1 MTSRFSTRVNGSQR
15 RRRRS
20 CTQDLFRWTAPEHL
34 ESTIGAAVRMMRAA
48 APPFP
53 RHTASVP
60 ANPPNA
66 PFVQVF
72 GLDGDQATRA
82 AQRFFKE
89 RRFEISYVD
98 LRRRPLAPT
107 ELRRF
112 VDKLGAQALLNTES
126 RAYKDAGLGY
136 LRMGD
141 AEILERI
148 AANPALLRLPLVR
161 FDNDVAAGRDESTW
175 KGWVTR
181 RDA

>member
-1 MTSRFSTRVNGSQR
+1 MTSQFLTRVDGRQSGR
-15 RRRRS
+15 RPS

-34 ESTIGAAVRMMRAA
+34 ESTIGAAVRIVRAA

-60 ANPPNA
+60 ADPPNA

-72 GLDGDQATRA
+72 GLDGDQGTRA

-89 RRFEISYVD
+89 RRIEISYVD
-98 LRRRPLAPT
+98 LRRRPLAPA

-126 RAYKDAGLGY
+126 RAYKDAGMGY
-136 LRMGD
+136 LRMDD
-141 AEILERI
+141 AEVLERI
-148 AANPALLRLPLVR
+148 AVNPALLRLPLVR
-161 FDNDVAAGRDESTW
+161 FDTEVAVGRNESTW